1 MNAQCKQV
9 AIILDEN
16 RQLHAPAQNCGE
28 GKIFATDIVSLKYP
42 TTFDK
47 PWNTHAHG
55 FYSRKICN
63 DFTNYFGNQFY
74 QIQWFPGVGSFLS
87 FPNQHLMPTVGDTG

>member
-42 TTFDK
+42 ATFDK
-47 PWNTHAHG
+47 PGNAHAHG
-55 FYSRKICN
+55 FYSRKIGN
-63 DFTNYFGNQFY
+63 DFTNYFGNQLY